1 MGVGRDVNSN
11 RSRVLLNIYIG
22 IELQDSKRGGEGRKI
37 ATFHVYRVFNV
48 LLAVTTMVSQKSIW
62 VYKKFKKSTKSPR
75 PPPLYTPR
83 LVLLRVAV
91 RLYGIGR
98 VGNKQGGKREGGEG
112 GGGRLCLG

>member
-1 MGVGRDVNSN
+1 MHGYRTKMGGGRDVNSN
-11 RSRVLLNIYIG
+11 RARVLLNIYIG

-75 PPPLYTPR
+75 PPPPSIR
-83 LVLLRVAV
+83 LDWFCSGSRYVYMV
-91 RLYGIGR
+91 
-98 VGNKQGGKREGGEG
+98 
-112 GGGRLCLG
+112 